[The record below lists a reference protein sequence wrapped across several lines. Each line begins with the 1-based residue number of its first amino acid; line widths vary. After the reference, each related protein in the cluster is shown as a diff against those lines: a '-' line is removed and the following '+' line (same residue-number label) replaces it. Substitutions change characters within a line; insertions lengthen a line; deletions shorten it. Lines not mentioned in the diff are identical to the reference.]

1 MSSHHKTL
9 VAKGLHVIAYRATL
23 DVSRELVAYVAS
35 LLAAH
40 RRVRGTRRR
49 SRALSCGKQE
59 NHGPWRG
66 GVARRRRLRLVPSG
80 CLKTRMVWEPVPGI
94 PGCCP
99 RARVSVS

>member
-66 GVARRRRLRLVPSG
+66 HPQVGETRSAVSLAVAG
-80 CLKTRMVWEPVPGI
+80 CAW
-94 PGCCP
+94 CP
-99 RARVSVS
+99 RGA